1 MAFNA
6 GAFIGGFSQAV
17 SARIQESNKEAAR
30 IREEERLEQRMIDK
44 EARAAARA
52 DEADRREQERE
63 LELLTG
69 QLALYYSPEQTAN
82 ILKTGKAGAQFA
94 LNKAEAY
101 SAEDLDPRTM
111 YEVQDYELE
120 RSEVSPVA
128 TTLRTEAKAGPA
140 VKQGRA
146 IPFAEK
152 FKPLPKTLTTKA
164 KTFEARLVELDFAMS
179 QAKDADEKEA
189 LESMYTN
196 THEKYLEFKKKND
209 LGGDYFSK
217 QSLDSIVNNAVKNK
231 LMGNE
236 FIELTP
242 EGKLKSFKTGNEGD
256 VAALYYQA
264 HKTLERRRLA
274 EPWKNDTGAIQAIED
289 VIIQADMYKDRLINR
304 VQTDYNIKVAELKTG
319 DKKQQA
325 EADKL
330 IVRGTEQY
338 KPVFKPD
345 GSDRTVKDVTEDKQ
359 SFPPNTVIMY
369 KHNGTTYAAIKTSFG
384 NIIWGHKEK

>member
-52 DEADRREQERE
+52 DEADRRTQERE

-69 QLALYYSPEQTAN
+69 QLALYYSPEQTTN

-140 VKQGRA
+140 VTQGKA

-152 FKPLPKTLTTKA
+152 FKPLPKALTTKA

-217 QSLDSIVNNAVKNK
+217 QSLDSIVNNAVKSK
-231 LMGNE
+231 FRGKE
-236 FIELTP
+236 FVELTP
-242 EGKLKSFKTGNEGD
+242 EGLIKSFQTGNEGD
-256 VAALYYQA
+256 VAALYLDSYLA
-264 HKTLERRRLA
+264 LETRRQA
-274 EPWKNDTGAIQAIED
+274 EPWKNDEGAKAAINEVLKEYTKYKKTLVNRAETDYITQISELNAGDADDQVIAVQIQVNGTNNFKPFTKSDGTPRTVED
-289 VIIQADMYKDRLINR
+289 VKIEKR
-304 VQTDYNIKVAELKTG
+304 
-319 DKKQQA
+319 
-325 EADKL
+325 
-330 IVRGTEQY
+330 
-338 KPVFKPD
+338 
-345 GSDRTVKDVTEDKQ
+345 
-359 SFPPNTVIMY
+359 SFDANTVIQY
-369 KHNGTTYAAIKTSFG
+369 VHDGRVYSAVKTTFG
-384 NIIWGHKEK
+384 NLLWGHQG

>member
-52 DEADRREQERE
+52 DEADRRKQERE

-69 QLALYYSPEQTAN
+69 QLALYYSPEQTTN

-101 SAEDLDPRTM
+101 SAQDLDPRTM

-128 TTLRTEAKAGPA
+128 TSLRTEAKAGPA
-140 VKQGRA
+140 VTQGRA

-196 THEKYLEFKKKND
+196 THKKYLEFKKKND

-217 QSLDSIVNNAVKNK
+217 QSLDSIVNNAVKSK
-231 LMGNE
+231 FRGKE
-236 FIELTP
+236 FVELTP
-242 EGKLKSFKTGNEGD
+242 EGLIKSFQRGNEGD
-256 VAALYYQA
+256 VAALYLDSYLA
-264 HKTLERRRLA
+264 LEARRQA
-274 EPWKNDTGAIQAIED
+274 EPWKDDAGAKAAINE
-289 VIIQADMYKDRLINR
+289 VLKEYTKYKATLVNR
-304 VQTDYNIKVAELKTG
+304 AETDYITQVAELNAGDQDDRNSATELTITG
-319 DKKQQA
+319 TDNF
-325 EADKL
+325 
-330 IVRGTEQY
+330 
-338 KPVFKPD
+338 KPFTKPD
-345 GSDRTVKDVTEDKQ
+345 GLARTVEDVKLEKRNFDA
-359 SFPPNTVIMY
+359 NTVIQY
-369 KHNGTTYAAIKTSFG
+369 VHDGRVYSAIKTSFG
-384 NIIWGHKEK
+384 NLLWGHQG

>member
-52 DEADRREQERE
+52 DEADKRAQERE

-69 QLALYYSPEQTAN
+69 QLALYYSPEQTTN

-94 LNKAEAY
+94 LNKAEGY
-101 SAEDLDPRTM
+101 SAQDLDPRTM

-140 VKQGRA
+140 VRQGEA

-179 QAKDADEKEA
+179 QAEDADEKEA
-189 LESMYTN
+189 LESMYKN

-217 QSLDSIVNNAVKNK
+217 PSLDSIVNNAVKSK
-231 LMGNE
+231 FRGKE
-236 FIELTP
+236 FVELTP
-242 EGKLKSFKTGNEGD
+242 EGQIKSFQRGNEGD
-256 VAALYYQA
+256 VAALYLDSYLA
-264 HKTLERRRLA
+264 LEARRLA
-274 EPWKNDTGAIQAIED
+274 EPWKNDDGAKAAINE
-289 VIIQADMYKDRLINR
+289 VLKEYTKYKKTLVNR
-304 VQTDYNIKVAELKTG
+304 AETDYITQVAELNAG
-319 DKKQQA
+319 DSDDQVIATQ
-325 EADKL
+325 
-330 IVRGTEQY
+330 IQVNGTNN
-338 KPVFKPD
+338 FKPFTKSD
-345 GSDRTVKDVTEDKQ
+345 GTTRTVEDVKLEKRNFDA
-359 SFPPNTVIMY
+359 NTVIQY
-369 KHNGTTYAAIKTSFG
+369 VHDGRVYSAVKTTFG
-384 NIIWGHKEK
+384 NLLWGHQG

>member
-44 EARAAARA
+44 EARASARA
-52 DEADRREQERE
+52 DEAARRTQERE

-69 QLALYYSPEQTAN
+69 QLALYYSPEQTTN
-82 ILKTGKAGAQFA
+82 ILKSGKAGATFA

-101 SAEDLDPRTM
+101 SAQDLDPRTM
-111 YEVQDYELE
+111 YEVRDYELE
-120 RSEVSPVA
+120 RSKVSPVA
-128 TTLRTEAKAGPA
+128 TTLRTEATAGPA
-140 VKQGRA
+140 VSQGKA

-217 QSLDSIVNNAVKNK
+217 QSLDSIVNNAVKSK
-231 LMGNE
+231 FRGKE
-236 FIELTP
+236 FVELTP
-242 EGKLKSFKTGNEGD
+242 EGLIKSFQTGNEGD
-256 VAALYYQA
+256 VAALYLDSYLA
-264 HKTLERRRLA
+264 LDARRRA
-274 EPWKNDTGAIQAIED
+274 EPWKDDAGAKTAINE
-289 VIIQADMYKDRLINR
+289 VLKEYTKYKATLVNR
-304 VQTDYNIKVAELKTG
+304 VQTNYNTAVAELNAG
-319 DKKQQA
+319 GA
-325 EADKL
+325 EDQVLATQL
-330 IVRGTEQY
+330 MVNGNNE
-338 KPVFKPD
+338 FKPSTKSD
-345 GSDRTVKDVTEDKQ
+345 GTPRSVKDVLEEKQ
-359 SFPPNTVIMY
+359 SFDANTVIQY
-369 KHNGTTYAAIKTSFG
+369 VHNGLVYSAVKTTFG
-384 NIIWGHKEK
+384 NLLWGHSG

>member
-52 DEADRREQERE
+52 DEADKRAQERE

-69 QLALYYSPEQTAN
+69 QLALYYSPEQTTN

-94 LNKAEAY
+94 LNKAEGY
-101 SAEDLDPRTM
+101 SAQDLDPRTM

-140 VKQGRA
+140 VRQGEA

-179 QAKDADEKEA
+179 QAEDADEKEA
-189 LESMYTN
+189 LESMYKN

-217 QSLDSIVNNAVKNK
+217 PSLDSIVNNAVKSK
-231 LMGNE
+231 FRGKE
-236 FIELTP
+236 FVELTP
-242 EGKLKSFKTGNEGD
+242 EGQIKSFQRGNEGD
-256 VAALYYQA
+256 VAALYLDSYLA
-264 HKTLERRRLA
+264 LEARRLA
-274 EPWKNDTGAIQAIED
+274 EPWKNDDGAKAAINE
-289 VIIQADMYKDRLINR
+289 VLKEYTKYKKTLVNR
-304 VQTDYNIKVAELKTG
+304 AETDYNTQVAELNAG
-319 DKKQQA
+319 D
-325 EADKL
+325 ADDQVL
-330 IVRGTEQY
+330 ATQLQVNGTNN
-338 KPVFKPD
+338 FKPATKSD
-345 GSDRTVKDVTEDKQ
+345 GTPRSVEDVLEEKQ
-359 SFPPNTVIMY
+359 SFDANTVIQY
-369 KHNGTTYAAIKTSFG
+369 VHDGRVYSAVKTTFG
-384 NIIWGHKEK
+384 NLLWGHQG

>member
-52 DEADRREQERE
+52 DEADRRTQERE

-69 QLALYYSPEQTAN
+69 QLALYYSPEQTTN
-82 ILKTGKAGAQFA
+82 ILKSGKAGATFA
-94 LNKAEAY
+94 LNKAEGY
-101 SAEDLDPRTM
+101 SAQDLDPRTM

-128 TTLRTEAKAGPA
+128 TSLRTEAKAGPA
-140 VKQGRA
+140 VRQGEA

-152 FKPLPKTLTTKA
+152 FKPLPKTITTKA

-189 LESMYTN
+189 LEGMYTN
-196 THEKYLEFKKKND
+196 THSKYLEFKKKND

-217 QSLDSIVNNAVKNK
+217 QSLDSIVNNAVKSK
-231 LMGNE
+231 FRGKD
-236 FIELTP
+236 FVELTP
-242 EGKLKSFKTGNEGD
+242 EGLIKSFQSGNEGD
-256 VAALYYQA
+256 VAALYLDSYLA
-264 HKTLERRRLA
+264 LEARRQA
-274 EPWKNDTGAIQAIED
+274 EPWKDDAGAKTAINE
-289 VIIQADMYKDRLINR
+289 VLKEYTKYKATLVNR
-304 VQTDYNIKVAELKTG
+304 AETKYITEIAELNAGDADDRVLAAELQVNGTG
-319 DKKQQA
+319 N
-325 EADKL
+325 
-330 IVRGTEQY
+330 
-338 KPVFKPD
+338 FKPHTKSD
-345 GSDRTVKDVTEDKQ
+345 GTPRTVDDVRLEKQ
-359 SFPPNTVIMY
+359 RFDANTVIQY
-369 KHNGTTYAAIKTSFG
+369 VHDGRVYSAVKTTFG
-384 NIIWGHKEK
+384 NLLWGHQG

>member
-69 QLALYYSPEQTAN
+69 QLALYYSPEQTTN

-140 VKQGRA
+140 VTQGRA

-217 QSLDSIVNNAVKNK
+217 QSLDSIVNNAVKSK
-231 LMGNE
+231 FRGKE
-236 FIELTP
+236 FVELTP
-242 EGKLKSFKTGNEGD
+242 EGLIKSFQRGNEGD
-256 VAALYYQA
+256 VAALYLDSYLA
-264 HKTLERRRLA
+264 LEARRQA
-274 EPWKNDTGAIQAIED
+274 EPWKDDEGAKTAINE
-289 VIIQADMYKDRLINR
+289 VLKEYTKYKATLVNR
-304 VQTDYNIKVAELKTG
+304 AETDYITQIAELNVG
-319 DKKQQA
+319 D
-325 EADKL
+325 ADDQVL
-330 IVRGTEQY
+330 ATQIQVNGTNN
-338 KPVFKPD
+338 FKPFTKSD
-345 GSDRTVKDVTEDKQ
+345 GTPRTVDDVKVEKR
-359 SFPPNTVIMY
+359 SFDANTVIQY
-369 KHNGTTYAAIKTSFG
+369 VHDGRVYSAVKTTFG
-384 NIIWGHKEK
+384 NLLWGHQS

>member
-17 SARIQESNKEAAR
+17 SARIQESNKEAAS

-52 DEADRREQERE
+52 DEADRRTQERE

-69 QLALYYSPEQTAN
+69 QLALYYSPEQTTN
-82 ILKTGKAGAQFA
+82 ILKSGKAGATFA
-94 LNKAEAY
+94 LNKAEGY

-128 TTLRTEAKAGPA
+128 TSLRTEAKAGPA
-140 VKQGRA
+140 VRQGEA

-179 QAKDADEKEA
+179 QAKDADEKET

-217 QSLDSIVNNAVKNK
+217 QSLDSIVNNAVKSK
-231 LMGNE
+231 FRGKE
-236 FIELTP
+236 FVELTP
-242 EGKLKSFKTGNEGD
+242 EGLIKSFQRGNEGD
-256 VAALYYQA
+256 VAALYLDSYLA
-264 HKTLERRRLA
+264 LDARRQA
-274 EPWKNDTGAIQAIED
+274 EPWKDDAGAKTAINE
-289 VIIQADMYKDRLINR
+289 VLKEYTKYKATLVNR
-304 VQTDYNIKVAELKTG
+304 VQTDYNTAVAELNAG
-319 DKKQQA
+319 GA
-325 EADKL
+325 EDQVLATQL
-330 IVRGTEQY
+330 MVNGNNE
-338 KPVFKPD
+338 FKPSTKSD
-345 GSDRTVKDVTEDKQ
+345 GTPRTVEDVLEEKQ
-359 SFPPNTVIMY
+359 SFDANTVIQY
-369 KHNGTTYAAIKTSFG
+369 VHDGAVYSAVKTTFG
-384 NIIWGHKEK
+384 NLLWGHQG

>member
-52 DEADRREQERE
+52 DEADKRSQERE

-69 QLALYYSPEQTAN
+69 QLALYYSPEQTTN

-94 LNKAEAY
+94 LNKAESY
-101 SAEDLDPRTM
+101 SAQDLDPRTM

-140 VKQGRA
+140 VRQGEA

-179 QAKDADEKEA
+179 QADDADEKEA
-189 LESMYTN
+189 LQSMYTN
-196 THEKYLEFKKKND
+196 THDKYLEFKKKND

-217 QSLDSIVNNAVKNK
+217 QSLDSIVNNAVKSK
-231 LMGNE
+231 FRGKE
-236 FIELTP
+236 FVELTP
-242 EGKLKSFKTGNEGD
+242 EGLIKSFQSGNEGD
-256 VAALYYQA
+256 VAALYLDSYLA
-264 HKTLERRRLA
+264 LDARRQA
-274 EPWKNDTGAIQAIED
+274 EPWKDDAGAKTAINE
-289 VIIQADMYKDRLINR
+289 ILKEYTKYKATLVNR
-304 VQTDYNIKVAELKTG
+304 VETNYNTTVAELNAG
-319 DKKQQA
+319 GA
-325 EADKL
+325 EDQVLATQLQVNGTAD
-330 IVRGTEQY
+330 
-338 KPVFKPD
+338 FKPATKSD
-345 GSDRTVKDVTEDKQ
+345 GTPRSVEDVLEEKQ
-359 SFPPNTVIMY
+359 SFDANTVIQY
-369 KHNGTTYAAIKTSFG
+369 VHDGRVYSAVKTTFG
-384 NIIWGHKEK
+384 NLLWGHQG

>member
-52 DEADRREQERE
+52 DEADRRKQERE

-69 QLALYYSPEQTAN
+69 QLALYYSPEQTTN
-82 ILKTGKAGAQFA
+82 ILKSGKAGATFA
-94 LNKAEAY
+94 LNKAEGY

-128 TTLRTEAKAGPA
+128 TSLRTEAKAGPA
-140 VKQGRA
+140 VRQGEA

-189 LESMYTN
+189 LEGMYTN
-196 THEKYLEFKKKND
+196 THSKYLEFKKKND

-217 QSLDSIVNNAVKNK
+217 QSLDSIVNNAVKSK
-231 LMGNE
+231 FRGKE
-236 FIELTP
+236 FVELTP
-242 EGKLKSFKTGNEGD
+242 EGLIKSFQRGNEGD
-256 VAALYYQA
+256 VAALYLDSYLA
-264 HKTLERRRLA
+264 LDARRQA
-274 EPWKNDTGAIQAIED
+274 EPWKDDAGAKTAINE
-289 VIIQADMYKDRLINR
+289 VLKEYTKYKATLVNR
-304 VQTDYNIKVAELKTG
+304 VQTDYNTAVAELNAG
-319 DKKQQA
+319 GA
-325 EADKL
+325 EDQVLATQL
-330 IVRGTEQY
+330 MVNGNNE
-338 KPVFKPD
+338 FKPSTKSD
-345 GSDRTVKDVTEDKQ
+345 GTPRTVEDVLEEKQ
-359 SFPPNTVIMY
+359 SFDANTVIQY
-369 KHNGTTYAAIKTSFG
+369 VHDGAVYSAVKTTFG
-384 NIIWGHKEK
+384 NLLWGHQG

>member
-52 DEADRREQERE
+52 DEADKRSQERE

-69 QLALYYSPEQTAN
+69 QLALYYSPEQTTN

-94 LNKAEAY
+94 LNKAESY
-101 SAEDLDPRTM
+101 SSQDLDPRTM

-140 VKQGRA
+140 VRQGEA

-179 QAKDADEKEA
+179 QADDADEKEA

-196 THEKYLEFKKKND
+196 THDKYLEFKKKND

-217 QSLDSIVNNAVKNK
+217 PSLDSIVNNAVKSK
-231 LMGNE
+231 FRGKE
-236 FIELTP
+236 FVELTP
-242 EGKLKSFKTGNEGD
+242 EGQIKSFQRGNEGD
-256 VAALYYQA
+256 VAALYLDSYLA
-264 HKTLERRRLA
+264 LESRRLA
-274 EPWKNDTGAIQAIED
+274 EPWKNDDGAKAAINE
-289 VIIQADMYKDRLINR
+289 VLKEYTKYKKTLVNR
-304 VQTDYNIKVAELKTG
+304 AETDYNTQVAELNAGDADDQVLATQLQVNGTG
-319 DKKQQA
+319 N
-325 EADKL
+325 
-330 IVRGTEQY
+330 
-338 KPVFKPD
+338 FKPATKSD
-345 GSDRTVKDVTEDKQ
+345 GTPRSVEDVLEEKQ
-359 SFPPNTVIMY
+359 SFDANTVIQY
-369 KHNGTTYAAIKTSFG
+369 VHDGRVYSAVKTTFG
-384 NIIWGHKEK
+384 NLLWGHQG

>member
-6 GAFIGGFSQAV
+6 GAFIGGFSEAV

-52 DEADRREQERE
+52 DEADRRKQERE

-69 QLALYYSPEQTAN
+69 QLALYYSPEQTTN
-82 ILKTGKAGAQFA
+82 ILKSGKAGATFA
-94 LNKAEAY
+94 LNKAEGY

-128 TTLRTEAKAGPA
+128 TSLRTEAKAGPA
-140 VKQGRA
+140 VRQGEA

-189 LESMYTN
+189 LEGMYTN

-217 QSLDSIVNNAVKNK
+217 QSLDSIVNNAVKSK
-231 LMGNE
+231 FRGKD
-236 FIELTP
+236 FVELTP
-242 EGKLKSFKTGNEGD
+242 EGLIKSFQTGNEGD
-256 VAALYYQA
+256 VAALYLDSYLA
-264 HKTLERRRLA
+264 LEARRQA
-274 EPWKNDTGAIQAIED
+274 EPWKDDAGAKTAINEVLKEYTKYKATLVNRAETKYITEIAELNTGD
-289 VIIQADMYKDRLINR
+289 ADEQVLA
-304 VQTDYNIKVAELKTG
+304 AELK
-319 DKKQQA
+319 
-325 EADKL
+325 
-330 IVRGTEQY
+330 VNGTNN
-338 KPVFKPD
+338 FKPHTKSD
-345 GSDRTVKDVTEDKQ
+345 GTPRTVDDVRLEKQ
-359 SFPPNTVIMY
+359 RFDANTVIQY
-369 KHNGTTYAAIKTSFG
+369 VHDGRVYSAVKTTFG
-384 NIIWGHKEK
+384 NLLWGHQG

>member
-52 DEADRREQERE
+52 DEADKRAQERE

-69 QLALYYSPEQTAN
+69 QLALYYSPEQTTN

-94 LNKAEAY
+94 LNKAEGY
-101 SAEDLDPRTM
+101 SAQDLDPRTM

-140 VKQGRA
+140 VRQGEA

-179 QAKDADEKEA
+179 QAEDADEKEA
-189 LESMYTN
+189 LESMYKN

-217 QSLDSIVNNAVKNK
+217 PSLDSIVNNAVKSK
-231 LMGNE
+231 FRGKE
-236 FIELTP
+236 FVELTP
-242 EGKLKSFKTGNEGD
+242 EGQIKSFQRGNEGD
-256 VAALYYQA
+256 VAALYLDSYLA
-264 HKTLERRRLA
+264 LEARRLA
-274 EPWKNDTGAIQAIED
+274 EPWKNDDGAKAAINE
-289 VIIQADMYKDRLINR
+289 VLKEYTKYKKTLVNR
-304 VQTDYNIKVAELKTG
+304 AETDYITQVAELNAG
-319 DKKQQA
+319 D
-325 EADKL
+325 ADDQV
-330 IVRGTEQY
+330 IATQIQVNGTNN
-338 KPVFKPD
+338 FKPFTKSD
-345 GSDRTVKDVTEDKQ
+345 GTTRTVEDVKLEKRNFDA
-359 SFPPNTVIMY
+359 NTVIQY
-369 KHNGTTYAAIKTSFG
+369 VHDGRVYSAVKTTFG
-384 NIIWGHKEK
+384 NLLWGHQG

>member
-52 DEADRREQERE
+52 DEADRRTQERE

-69 QLALYYSPEQTAN
+69 QLALYYSPEQTTN
-82 ILKTGKAGAQFA
+82 ILKSGKAGATFA
-94 LNKAEAY
+94 LNKAEGY

-128 TTLRTEAKAGPA
+128 TSLRTEAKAGPA
-140 VKQGRA
+140 VRQGEA

-189 LESMYTN
+189 LEGMYTN
-196 THEKYLEFKKKND
+196 THSKYLEFKKKND

-217 QSLDSIVNNAVKNK
+217 QSLDSIVNNAVKSK
-231 LMGNE
+231 FRGKE
-236 FIELTP
+236 FVELTP
-242 EGKLKSFKTGNEGD
+242 EGLIKSFQRGNEGD
-256 VAALYYQA
+256 VAALYLDSYLA
-264 HKTLERRRLA
+264 LDARRQA
-274 EPWKNDTGAIQAIED
+274 EPWKDDAGAKTAINE
-289 VIIQADMYKDRLINR
+289 VLKEYTKYKATLVNR
-304 VQTDYNIKVAELKTG
+304 VQTDYNTAVAELNAG
-319 DKKQQA
+319 GA
-325 EADKL
+325 EDQVLATQL
-330 IVRGTEQY
+330 MVNGNNE
-338 KPVFKPD
+338 FKPSTKSD
-345 GSDRTVKDVTEDKQ
+345 GTPRTVEDVLEEKQ
-359 SFPPNTVIMY
+359 SFDANTVIQY
-369 KHNGTTYAAIKTSFG
+369 VHDGAVYSAVKTTFG
-384 NIIWGHKEK
+384 NLLWGHQG

>member
-52 DEADRREQERE
+52 DEADKRSQERE

-69 QLALYYSPEQTAN
+69 QLALYYSPEQTTN

-94 LNKAEAY
+94 LNKAESY
-101 SAEDLDPRTM
+101 SSQDLDPRTM

-140 VKQGRA
+140 VRQGEA

-179 QAKDADEKEA
+179 QADDADEKEA

-196 THEKYLEFKKKND
+196 THDKYLEFKKKND

-217 QSLDSIVNNAVKNK
+217 PSLDSIVNNAVKSK
-231 LMGNE
+231 FRGKE
-236 FIELTP
+236 FVELTP
-242 EGKLKSFKTGNEGD
+242 EGQIKSFQRGNEGD
-256 VAALYYQA
+256 VAALYLDSYLA
-264 HKTLERRRLA
+264 LESRRLA
-274 EPWKNDTGAIQAIED
+274 EPRKNDDGAKAAINE
-289 VIIQADMYKDRLINR
+289 VLKEYTKYKKTLVNR
-304 VQTDYNIKVAELKTG
+304 AETDYNTQVAELNAGDADDQVLATQLQVNGTG
-319 DKKQQA
+319 N
-325 EADKL
+325 
-330 IVRGTEQY
+330 
-338 KPVFKPD
+338 FKPATKSD
-345 GSDRTVKDVTEDKQ
+345 GTPRSVEDVLEEKQ
-359 SFPPNTVIMY
+359 SFDANTVIQY
-369 KHNGTTYAAIKTSFG
+369 VHDGRVYSAVKTTFG
-384 NIIWGHKEK
+384 NLLWGHQG

>member
-52 DEADRREQERE
+52 DEADKRAQERE

-69 QLALYYSPEQTAN
+69 QLALYYSPEQTTN

-94 LNKAEAY
+94 LNKAEGY
-101 SAEDLDPRTM
+101 SAQDLDPRTM

-140 VKQGRA
+140 VRQGEA

-179 QAKDADEKEA
+179 QAEDADEKEA
-189 LESMYTN
+189 LESMYKN
-196 THEKYLEFKKKND
+196 THEKYIEFKKKND

-217 QSLDSIVNNAVKNK
+217 QSLDSIVNNAVKSK
-231 LMGNE
+231 FRGKE
-236 FIELTP
+236 FVELTP
-242 EGKLKSFKTGNEGD
+242 EGLIKSFQRGNEGD
-256 VAALYYQA
+256 VAALYLDSYLA
-264 HKTLERRRLA
+264 LEARRLA
-274 EPWKNDTGAIQAIED
+274 EPWKNDDGAKAAINE
-289 VIIQADMYKDRLINR
+289 VLKEYTKYKATLVNR
-304 VQTDYNIKVAELKTG
+304 AETDYNTQVAELNAG
-319 DKKQQA
+319 D
-325 EADKL
+325 ADDQVL
-330 IVRGTEQY
+330 ATQLQVNGTNN
-338 KPVFKPD
+338 FKPATKSD
-345 GSDRTVKDVTEDKQ
+345 GTPRTVEDVLEEKQ
-359 SFPPNTVIMY
+359 SFDANTVIQY
-369 KHNGTTYAAIKTSFG
+369 VHDGRVYSAVKTTFG
-384 NIIWGHKEK
+384 NLLWGHQG

>member
-52 DEADRREQERE
+52 DEADKREQARE

-69 QLALYYSPEQTAN
+69 QLALYYSPEQTTN

-140 VKQGRA
+140 VTQGRA

-217 QSLDSIVNNAVKNK
+217 QSLDSIVNNAVKSK
-231 LMGNE
+231 
-236 FIELTP
+236 FIGKDFVELTP
-242 EGKLKSFKTGNEGD
+242 EGLIKSFQSGNEGD
-256 VAALYYQA
+256 VAALYLDSYLA
-264 HKTLERRRLA
+264 LEARRQA
-274 EPWKNDTGAIQAIED
+274 EPWKDDEGAKAAINE
-289 VIIQADMYKDRLINR
+289 VLKEYTKYKATLVNR
-304 VQTDYNIKVAELKTG
+304 AETDYITEVAELNAG
-319 DKKQQA
+319 D
-325 EADKL
+325 ADDQVL
-330 IVRGTEQY
+330 ATELTVNGTNN
-338 KPVFKPD
+338 FKPFTKPN
-345 GSDRTVKDVTEDKQ
+345 GTPRTVDDVLEEKRNFDA
-359 SFPPNTVIMY
+359 NTVIQY
-369 KHNGTTYAAIKTSFG
+369 VHDGRVYSAVKTTFG
-384 NIIWGHKEK
+384 NLLWGHQG

>member
-52 DEADRREQERE
+52 DEADRRTQERE

-69 QLALYYSPEQTAN
+69 QLALYYSPEQTTN

-140 VKQGRA
+140 VTQGRA

-152 FKPLPKTLTTKA
+152 FKPLPKALTTKA

-217 QSLDSIVNNAVKNK
+217 PSLDSIVNNAVKSK
-231 LMGNE
+231 FRGKE
-236 FIELTP
+236 FVELTP
-242 EGKLKSFKTGNEGD
+242 EGQIKSFQRGNEGD
-256 VAALYYQA
+256 VAALYLDSYLA
-264 HKTLERRRLA
+264 LEARRLA
-274 EPWKNDTGAIQAIED
+274 EPWKNDDGAKVAINE
-289 VIIQADMYKDRLINR
+289 ILKEYTKYKKTLVNR
-304 VQTDYNIKVAELKTG
+304 AETDYNTQVAELNAGDADDQVLATQLQVNGTG
-319 DKKQQA
+319 N
-325 EADKL
+325 
-330 IVRGTEQY
+330 
-338 KPVFKPD
+338 FKPATKSD
-345 GSDRTVKDVTEDKQ
+345 GTPRSVEDVLEEKQ
-359 SFPPNTVIMY
+359 SFDANTVIQY
-369 KHNGTTYAAIKTSFG
+369 VHDGRVYSAVKTTFG
-384 NIIWGHKEK
+384 NLLWGHQG

>member
-52 DEADRREQERE
+52 DEADRRTQERE

-69 QLALYYSPEQTAN
+69 QLALYYSPEQTTN

-101 SAEDLDPRTM
+101 SAQDLDPRTM

-128 TTLRTEAKAGPA
+128 TSLRTEAKAGPA
-140 VKQGRA
+140 VRQGEA
-146 IPFAEK
+146 IPFSEK
-152 FKPLPKTLTTKA
+152 FKPLPKTLTSKA

-217 QSLDSIVNNAVKNK
+217 QSLDSIVNNAVKSK
-231 LMGNE
+231 FRGKE
-236 FIELTP
+236 FVELTP
-242 EGKLKSFKTGNEGD
+242 EGLIKSFQTGNEGD
-256 VAALYYQA
+256 VAALYLDSYLA
-264 HKTLERRRLA
+264 LEARRQA
-274 EPWKNDTGAIQAIED
+274 EPWKNDEGAKAAINEVLKEYTKYKKTLVNRAETDYITQIAELNVGDADDQVIAAQIQVNGTNNFKPFTKSNGTPRTVED
-289 VIIQADMYKDRLINR
+289 VKIEKR
-304 VQTDYNIKVAELKTG
+304 
-319 DKKQQA
+319 
-325 EADKL
+325 
-330 IVRGTEQY
+330 
-338 KPVFKPD
+338 
-345 GSDRTVKDVTEDKQ
+345 
-359 SFPPNTVIMY
+359 SFDANTVIQY
-369 KHNGTTYAAIKTSFG
+369 VHDGRVYSAVKTTFG
-384 NIIWGHKEK
+384 NLLWGHQG

>member
-17 SARIQESNKEAAR
+17 SARIQEGNKEAAR
-30 IREEERLEQRMIDK
+30 IREEERLEQRMVDK

-52 DEADRREQERE
+52 DEADRRKQERE

-69 QLALYYSPEQTAN
+69 QLALYYSPEQTTN

-101 SAEDLDPRTM
+101 SAQDLDPRTM

-128 TTLRTEAKAGPA
+128 TSLRTEDKAGPA
-140 VKQGRA
+140 VNQGRA

-152 FKPLPKTLTTKA
+152 FKPLPKTLTSKA

-179 QAKDADEKEA
+179 QAKNADEKEA

-217 QSLDSIVNNAVKNK
+217 QSLDSIVNNAVKSK
-231 LMGNE
+231 FRGKE
-236 FIELTP
+236 FVELTP
-242 EGKLKSFKTGNEGD
+242 EGLIKSFQTGNEGD
-256 VAALYYQA
+256 VAALYLDSYLA
-264 HKTLERRRLA
+264 LEARRQA
-274 EPWKNDTGAIQAIED
+274 EPWKNDEGAKAAINEVLKEYTKYKKTLVNRAETDYITQIAELNAGDADDQVIAAQIQVNGTNNFKPFTKSDGTPRTVED
-289 VIIQADMYKDRLINR
+289 V
-304 VQTDYNIKVAELKTG
+304 
-319 DKKQQA
+319 
-325 EADKL
+325 KL
-330 IVRGTEQY
+330 EKRN
-338 KPVFKPD
+338 FD
-345 GSDRTVKDVTEDKQ
+345 D
-359 SFPPNTVIMY
+359 NTVIQY
-369 KHNGTTYAAIKTSFG
+369 VHDGRVYSAVKTTFG
-384 NIIWGHKEK
+384 NLLWGHQG

>member
-52 DEADRREQERE
+52 DEADRRAQERE

-69 QLALYYSPEQTAN
+69 QLALYYSPEQTTN

-140 VKQGRA
+140 VTQGRA

-179 QAKDADEKEA
+179 QAKDADEKDA
-189 LESMYTN
+189 LESMYTT

-217 QSLDSIVNNAVKNK
+217 QSLDSIVNNAVKSK
-231 LMGNE
+231 FRGKE
-236 FIELTP
+236 FVELTP
-242 EGKLKSFKTGNEGD
+242 EGLIKSFKRGNEGD
-256 VAALYYQA
+256 VAALYLDSYNA
-264 HKTLERRRLA
+264 LEARRQA
-274 EPWKNDTGAIQAIED
+274 EPWKDDAGAKAAINE
-289 VIIQADMYKDRLINR
+289 VRKEYLKYSATLVNR
-304 VQTDYNIKVAELKTG
+304 IETDYRTTIAELKTG
-319 DKKQQA
+319 NENEQR
-325 EADKL
+325 EADNL
-330 IVRGTEQY
+330 IVNGTEQY
-338 KPVFKPD
+338 KPAIKPD
-345 GSDRTVKDVTEDKQ
+345 GSDRTMNDVIENKS
-359 SFPPNTVIMY
+359 SFDPNTVIMY
-369 KHNGTTYAAIKTSFG
+369 KHNDVTYAAIKTSFG
-384 NIIWGHKEK
+384 NIVWGHSKK

>member
-140 VKQGRA
+140 VTQGRA

-217 QSLDSIVNNAVKNK
+217 QSLDSIVNNAVKSK
-231 LMGNE
+231 FRGKE
-236 FIELTP
+236 FVELTP
-242 EGKLKSFKTGNEGD
+242 EGLIKSFQRGNEGD
-256 VAALYYQA
+256 VAALYLDSYLA
-264 HKTLERRRLA
+264 LEARRQA
-274 EPWKNDTGAIQAIED
+274 EPWKDDEGAKAAINE
-289 VIIQADMYKDRLINR
+289 VLKEYTKYKATLVNR
-304 VQTDYNIKVAELKTG
+304 AETDYITQVAELNAG
-319 DKKQQA
+319 DQDDRDSA
-325 EADKL
+325 IEL
-330 IVRGTEQY
+330 RINGTNNF
-338 KPVFKPD
+338 KPFTKPD
-345 GSDRTVKDVTEDKQ
+345 GEARTVEDVKLEKRNLDA
-359 SFPPNTVIMY
+359 NTVIQY
-369 KHNGTTYAAIKTSFG
+369 VHDGQVYSAIKTSFG
-384 NIIWGHKEK
+384 NLLWGHQG

>member
-52 DEADRREQERE
+52 DEADKRAQERE

-69 QLALYYSPEQTAN
+69 QLALYYSPEQTTN

-94 LNKAEAY
+94 LNKAEGY
-101 SAEDLDPRTM
+101 SAQDLDPRTM

-140 VKQGRA
+140 VRQGEA

-179 QAKDADEKEA
+179 QAEDADEKEA
-189 LESMYTN
+189 LESMYKN

-217 QSLDSIVNNAVKNK
+217 QSLDSIVNNAVKSK
-231 LMGNE
+231 FRGKE
-236 FIELTP
+236 FVELTP
-242 EGKLKSFKTGNEGD
+242 EGQIKSFQRGNEGD
-256 VAALYYQA
+256 VAALYLDSYLA
-264 HKTLERRRLA
+264 LEARRLA
-274 EPWKNDTGAIQAIED
+274 EPWKNDDGAKAAINE
-289 VIIQADMYKDRLINR
+289 VLKEYTKYKKTLVNR
-304 VQTDYNIKVAELKTG
+304 AETDYITQVAELNAG
-319 DKKQQA
+319 DSDDQVIATQ
-325 EADKL
+325 
-330 IVRGTEQY
+330 IQVNGTNN
-338 KPVFKPD
+338 FKPFTKSD
-345 GSDRTVKDVTEDKQ
+345 GTTRTVEDVKLEKRNFDA
-359 SFPPNTVIMY
+359 NTVIQY
-369 KHNGTTYAAIKTSFG
+369 VHDGRVYSAVKTTFG
-384 NIIWGHKEK
+384 NLLWGHQG

>member
-52 DEADRREQERE
+52 DEADKRAQERE

-69 QLALYYSPEQTAN
+69 QLALYYSPEQTTN

-94 LNKAEAY
+94 LNKAEGY
-101 SAEDLDPRTM
+101 SAQDLDPRTM

-140 VKQGRA
+140 VRQGEA

-179 QAKDADEKEA
+179 QAEDADEKEA
-189 LESMYTN
+189 LESMYKN

-217 QSLDSIVNNAVKNK
+217 PSLDSIVNNAVKSK
-231 LMGNE
+231 FRGKE
-236 FIELTP
+236 FVELTP
-242 EGKLKSFKTGNEGD
+242 EGQIKSFQRGNEGD
-256 VAALYYQA
+256 VAALYLDSYLA
-264 HKTLERRRLA
+264 LEARRLA
-274 EPWKNDTGAIQAIED
+274 EPWKNDDGAKAAINE
-289 VIIQADMYKDRLINR
+289 VLKEYTKYKKTLVNR
-304 VQTDYNIKVAELKTG
+304 AETDYNTQVAELNAG
-319 DKKQQA
+319 DTDDQVLATQ
-325 EADKL
+325 L
-330 IVRGTEQY
+330 QVNGTNN
-338 KPVFKPD
+338 FKPATKSD
-345 GSDRTVKDVTEDKQ
+345 GTPRSVEDVLEEKQ
-359 SFPPNTVIMY
+359 SFDANTVIQY
-369 KHNGTTYAAIKTSFG
+369 VHDGRVYSAVKTTFG
-384 NIIWGHKEK
+384 NLLWGHQG